1 MKKLKIVTIVGARPQ
16 FIKAAAISRA
26 IQKFYPE
33 TIEEIIVHSGQHY
46 DDNMSR
52 VFFEEMSIPEPKYNL
67 EVGSGTHGYQ
77 TAEIIRFTEK
87 VLEDEKPGMVLVYGD
102 TNTTLGGALAAS
114 KMHIPVAHI
123 EAGLRSFNKSM
134 PEEINRIVTDH
145 VSTLLF
151 SPTVTGI
158 KNLAAEGFDTG
169 ALPPYSI
176 DHPGIFHCGDV
187 MYDNALFYS
196 KLAESKSKIL
206 DDLKLHGKGFVL
218 CTIHRDSNT
227 DSSERLSAIMAS
239 LDQLSRD
246 KNIEFILPL
255 HPRTFK
261 MLPVMIADDLKDRLD
276 ANPYLRMTGPV
287 TYFDMLL
294 LEKNCRMIITDSGGV
309 QKESYF
315 FRKPCLVLRS
325 ESEWK
330 ELMELGTAA
339 IVDADPALIK
349 QAFQSY
355 YNQPPKQFPGIFGDG
370 HAAEFILNELM
381 NFLP

>member
-1 MKKLKIVTIVGARPQ
+1 VNKLKIITIVGARPQ

-26 IQKFYPE
+26 IRKSYSDK
-33 TIEEIIVHSGQHY
+33 IEEIIVHSGQHY

-52 VFFEEMSIPEPKYNL
+52 IFFDEMEIPEPKFNL

-87 VLEDEKPGMVLVYGD
+87 VIVEEKPDIVLVYGD
-102 TNTTLGGALAAS
+102 TNTTLAGALAAS
-114 KMHIPVAHI
+114 KLHIPVAHI

-151 SPTVTGI
+151 SPTGTGI

-169 ALPPYSI
+169 ELAPYSI
-176 DHPGIFHCGDV
+176 DHPGVFQCGDV
-187 MYDNALFYS
+187 MYDNVIYYS
-196 KLAESKSKIL
+196 HLAESKSHVL
-206 DDLKLHGKGFVL
+206 DDLKLNGKDFVL

-227 DSSERLSAIMAS
+227 DSSERLSKILTS
-239 LDQLSRD
+239 LDQISRD
-246 KNIEFILPL
+246 KQIVFILPL
-255 HPRTFK
+255 HPRTIK
-261 MLPVMIADDLKDRLD
+261 MLPVMVADDLKDRLD
-276 ANPYLRMTGPV
+276 ANPYLRMIGPV

-294 LEKNCRMIITDSGGV
+294 LENQCRMIITDSGGV

-330 ELMELGTAA
+330 ELIELGTAA
-339 IVDADPALIK
+339 IVDADPKMIK
-349 QAFQSY
+349 EGFLRY
-355 YNQPPKQFPGIFGDG
+355 YNNPPEQFPAIFGDG
-370 HAAEFILNELM
+370 HAAEFILDKLA
-381 NFLP
+381 NFLS